1 MKCNRLVDVGRRQ
14 FLRGGV
20 LGVAGAAAATVMP
33 AGQAQAQT
41 ARAMLDYPST
51 KLANLADLKVN
62 EPLDIGYPDSDSPG
76 VLLKLGT
83 AVEGGAGPDD
93 VEHAAR
99 AHRTATLD
107 AYLARTSHPTQH

>member
-51 KLANLADLKVN
+51 KLANLADLKVKGEWARVN
-62 EPLDIGYPDSDSPG
+62 VPFQAKARERGS
-76 VLLKLGT
+76 LLR
-83 AVEGGAGPDD
+83 AVTE
-93 VEHAAR
+93 
-99 AHRTATLD
+99 AHR
-107 AYLARTSHPTQH
+107 RIVKE